1 MCTVDVRKKT
11 CKLLRDKQFLLQS
24 RLCIWTEVT
33 HQRSITPQ
41 TSMSAKLW
49 FHENLNGFL
58 RKMIECLR
66 NLRPHHPPEKGEE
79 GIHISKW
86 IFPPTS
92 TISAM
97 VILITSPGE
106 KSPRFT
112 WGWNYSLI
120 GTNGTYQ
127 RKWSLIAIPN
137 HTLILYRRILNISG
151 LQFFWISKI
160 DRQLECYRQ
169 VFCDT
174 CQVFQTKSAWYIP
187 PQTIATKHLRTISFE
202 SMITVIASLLVFRAP
217 SAVIRGDICRASRS
231 CDSPFQWHVRNV
243 VFTVWREL

>member
-1 MCTVDVRKKT
+1 M
-11 CKLLRDKQFLLQS
+11 QIAPWQS
-24 RLCIWTEVT
+24 ILTPITPLYLDGSYT

-66 NLRPHHPPEKGEE
+66 NLRRLPFAKGEE

-86 IFPPTS
+86 IYPPTS

-112 WGWNYSLI
+112 WGEITVWLEP
-120 GTNGTYQ
+120 TEHTKENGLLLPYQ
-127 RKWSLIAIPN
+127 IICILEDPEYLWLAIS
-137 HTLILYRRILNISG
+137 R
-151 LQFFWISKI
+151 ISKI
-160 DRQLECYRQ
+160 DRQLKCYRQ

-217 SAVIRGDICRASRS
+217 SAVIRGEICRASRS

-243 VFTVWREL
+243 VFTVWREF

>member
-1 MCTVDVRKKT
+1 MTCTKNLDMHVYSFFLHKYIINSYILLYLCVYNIYTYVYVDIRKKT
-11 CKLLRDKQFLLQS
+11 CKLLRDNQFLLQS

-86 IFPPTS
+86 IYPPTS

-106 KSPRFT
+106 KSPRLT
-112 WGWNYSLI
+112 WGEIQSDWN
-120 GTNGTYQ
+120 Q
-127 RKWSLIAIPN
+127 RNIPKKMVSYC
-137 HTLILYRRILNISG
+137 H
-151 LQFFWISKI
+151 
-160 DRQLECYRQ
+160 
-169 VFCDT
+169 
-174 CQVFQTKSAWYIP
+174 TKSYAY
-187 PQTIATKHLRTISFE
+187 
-202 SMITVIASLLVFRAP
+202 
-217 SAVIRGDICRASRS
+217 
-231 CDSPFQWHVRNV
+231 
-243 VFTVWREL
+243 